1 MSGTS
6 LDGVDAVLMQF
17 PPCAADWRS
26 LAHAHRPFDTELR
39 STLLALNT
47 SGADELHRAALAAQA
62 LVRAY
67 AEVVRDVL
75 QSAGLAPAQVRAIGA
90 HGQTVRHRPDLGYTL
105 QLNAPALLAELT
117 GIDVVA
123 DFRSRDVAAGGQGA
137 PLVPPFHAAMFQAAH
152 SRAALNLGR
161 LPDLTLLQAGQ
172 PPRGFDT
179 GPANVL
185 LDTWC
190 HRHTGQ
196 AYDADGRWAASGRV
210 LPDLLE
216 HLIASEPWL
225 ALPPPK
231 STGRDLFDA
240 AWLDQRLQ
248 SYDGARPAPE
258 DVQATLQRFT
268 ARTVADAL
276 EASA

>member
-137 PLVPPFHAAMFQAAH
+137 PLVPAFHAAAFGRDDAPVVV
-152 SRAALNLGR
+152 LNIGGMANLSVLRPGR
-161 LPDLTLLQAGQ
+161 VPL
-172 PPRGFDT
+172 GFDC
-179 GPANVL
+179 GPGNAL
-185 LDTWC
+185 LDGWC
-190 HRHTGQ
+190 E
-196 AYDADGRWAASGRV
+196 
-210 LPDLLE
+210 E
-216 HLIASEPWL
+216 HAGE
-225 ALPPPK
+225 A
-231 STGRDLFDA
+231 FD
-240 AWLDQRLQ
+240 R
-248 SYDGARPAPE
+248 DGAWGAQGQVLE
-258 DVQATLQRFT
+258 S
-268 ARTVADAL
+268 AL
-276 EASA
+276 A